1 MAYYRNYKSKD
12 DILTDIFD
20 DFMTKL
26 TEISLP
32 YMQTKQWY
40 DYWKVLFDFDW
51 IGYRR
56 YWNYINEKKK
66 TRIGWFT
73 GCIKTDVCEW

>member
-1 MAYYRNYKSKD
+1 MGGKLVYFLAKIGLFYLTAYTGVSRMAYYRNYKSKD

-40 DYWKVLFDFDW
+40 DYWKVLFDFFLS
-51 IGYRR
+51 I
-56 YWNYINEKKK
+56 
-66 TRIGWFT
+66 
-73 GCIKTDVCEW
+73 

>member
-40 DYWKVLFDFDW
+40 DYWKVLFDFFW
-51 IGYRR
+51 AYRKYPAIIR
-56 YWNYINEKKK
+56 L
-66 TRIGWFT
+66 
-73 GCIKTDVCEW
+73 

>member
-26 TEISLP
+26 IEISLP

-40 DYWKVLFDFDW
+40 DYWKVLFDFFLS
-51 IGYRR
+51 I
-56 YWNYINEKKK
+56 
-66 TRIGWFT
+66 
-73 GCIKTDVCEW
+73 